1 MKDRGKMEKI
11 ENFEKFVKEFKKE
24 IDKSKTII
32 LTAHRDPDG
41 DAIGSVLA
49 MQEAL
54 QNIGK
59 DVDIVL
65 DEMPKVFLELK
76 NSDKILRV
84 DEFEKSNKKYDLA
97 IFLDNNSKSNFLIS
111 DNILEKSKRSI
122 NIDHHIGGNIFT
134 DIMYVEEES
143 PAVCETVYKILKKLE
158 YEITYDIMKAI
169 IIGVITD
176 TGRI

>member
-1 MKDRGKMEKI
+1 MEKI
-11 ENFEKFVKEFKKE
+11 EKLEEFVEILKKE
-24 IDKSKTII
+24 ISISETII
-32 LTAHRDPDG
+32 LTPHRDPDG

-97 IFLDNNSKSNFLIS
+97 IFLDNNSKKSLLAPDI
-111 DNILEKSKRSI
+111 ILERAKKSI

>member
-1 MKDRGKMEKI
+1 MEKI
-11 ENFEKFVKEFKKE
+11 ENFEKFITELKKE
-24 IDKSKTII
+24 IAKSNTII

-54 QNIGK
+54 INEGK
-59 DVDIVL
+59 DAEIVL

-76 NSDKILRV
+76 NTDKIISIE
-84 DEFEKSNKKYDLA
+84 DFEKSDAKYDLA
-97 IFLDNNSKSNFLIS
+97 IFLDNNSKKSFLIP
-111 DNILEKSKRSI
+111 DQILGKSKRSV

-143 PAVCETVYKILKKLE
+143 PAVCETVYKILKELKFK
-158 YEITYDIMKAI
+158 ITYDIMRAI

>member
-1 MKDRGKMEKI
+1 MEKI
-11 ENFEKFVKEFKKE
+11 EKLEEFVEIFKKE
-24 IDKSKTII
+24 ISISETII

-49 MQEAL
+49 MREAL

-84 DEFEKSNKKYDLA
+84 DEFEKSNKNYDLA
-97 IFLDNNSKSNFLIS
+97 IFLDNNSKKSFLVPDS
-111 DNILEKSKRSI
+111 ILERAKKSI

>member
-1 MKDRGKMEKI
+1 MEKI
-11 ENFEKFVKEFKKE
+11 QKLEEFVEIFKKE
-24 IDKSKTII
+24 ISISEKII

-59 DVDIVL
+59 DADIVL

-84 DEFEKSNKKYDLA
+84 DEFEKSNKNYDLA
-97 IFLDNNSKSNFLIS
+97 IFLDNNSKKSFLVP
-111 DNILEKSKRSI
+111 DNILERAKKSI

-158 YEITYDIMKAI
+158 YGITYDIMKAI

>member
-1 MKDRGKMEKI
+1 MEKI
-11 ENFEKFVKEFKKE
+11 QKLKEFVEIFKKE
-24 IDKSKTII
+24 ISISEKII

-84 DEFEKSNKKYDLA
+84 DEFEKSNKNYDLA
-97 IFLDNNSKSNFLIS
+97 IFLDNNSKKSFLVPDS
-111 DNILEKSKRSI
+111 ILERAKRSI

-158 YEITYDIMKAI
+158 YGITYDIMKAI

>member
-1 MKDRGKMEKI
+1 MEKI
-11 ENFEKFVKEFKKE
+11 QKLEEFVEILKKE
-24 IDKSKTII
+24 ISISEKII

-59 DVDIVL
+59 DVEIVL

-84 DEFEKSNKKYDLA
+84 DEFEKSNKNYDLA
-97 IFLDNNSKSNFLIS
+97 IFLDNNSKKSFLVPDS
-111 DNILEKSKRSI
+111 ILERAKKSI

>member
-1 MKDRGKMEKI
+1 MEKI
-11 ENFEKFVKEFKKE
+11 QKLKEFVEIFKKE
-24 IDKSKTII
+24 ISISETII

-49 MQEAL
+49 MQEVL

-84 DEFEKSNKKYDLA
+84 DEFEKLNKKYDLA
-97 IFLDNNSKSNFLIS
+97 IFLDNNSKKSFLVS
-111 DNILEKSKRSI
+111 DNILERAKKSI

-158 YEITYDIMKAI
+158 YGITYDIMKAI

>member
-1 MKDRGKMEKI
+1 MEKI
-11 ENFEKFVKEFKKE
+11 QKLEEFVEMFKKE
-24 IDKSKTII
+24 ISISETII

-59 DVDIVL
+59 DADIVL

-84 DEFEKSNKKYDLA
+84 DEFEKSNKNYDLA
-97 IFLDNNSKSNFLIS
+97 IFLDNNSKKSFLVPDS
-111 DNILEKSKRSI
+111 ILERAKKSI

-143 PAVCETVYKILKKLE
+143 SAVCETVYKILKKLE

>member
-1 MKDRGKMEKI
+1 MEKI
-11 ENFEKFVKEFKKE
+11 ENFEKFVTEFKKE
-24 IDKSKTII
+24 IDKRKTII

-54 QNIGK
+54 VNEGK
-59 DVDIVL
+59 DAEIVL

-76 NSDKILRV
+76 NTDKIISIE
-84 DEFEKSNKKYDLA
+84 DFEKSDRKYDLA
-97 IFLDNNSKSNFLIS
+97 IFLDNNSKKSFLIP
-111 DNILEKSKRSI
+111 DQILEKSKRSV

-143 PAVCETVYKILKKLE
+143 PAVCETVYKILKELKFK
-158 YEITYDIMKAI
+158 ITYDIMRAI

>member
-1 MKDRGKMEKI
+1 MEKI
-11 ENFEKFVKEFKKE
+11 QKLEEFVEIFKKE
-24 IDKSKTII
+24 ISISETII

-97 IFLDNNSKSNFLIS
+97 IFLDNNSKKSFLVP
-111 DNILEKSKRSI
+111 DNILERAKKSI

-158 YEITYDIMKAI
+158 YGITYDIMKAI

>member
-1 MKDRGKMEKI
+1 MEKI
-11 ENFEKFVKEFKKE
+11 QKLEEFVEILKKE
-24 IDKSKTII
+24 ISISEKII

-84 DEFEKSNKKYDLA
+84 DEFEKLNKNYDLA
-97 IFLDNNSKSNFLIS
+97 IFLDNNSKKSFLVP
-111 DNILEKSKRSI
+111 DNILERAKKSI

>member
-1 MKDRGKMEKI
+1 MEKI
-11 ENFEKFVKEFKKE
+11 ENFEKFVTEFKKE

-54 QNIGK
+54 INEGK
-59 DVDIVL
+59 NAEIVL
-65 DEMPKVFLELK
+65 DEMLKVFFELK
-76 NSDKILRV
+76 NTDKIISIE
-84 DEFEKSNKKYDLA
+84 DFEKSDRKYDLA
-97 IFLDNNSKSNFLIS
+97 IFLDNNSKKSFLIP
-111 DNILEKSKRSI
+111 DQILEKSKRSV

-143 PAVCETVYKILKKLE
+143 PAVCETVYKILKELKFK
-158 YEITYDIMKAI
+158 ITYDIMRAI

>member
-1 MKDRGKMEKI
+1 MEKI
-11 ENFEKFVKEFKKE
+11 QKLEEFVEIFKKE
-24 IDKSKTII
+24 ISISETII

-59 DVDIVL
+59 DADIVL

-84 DEFEKSNKKYDLA
+84 DEFEKSNKNYDLA
-97 IFLDNNSKSNFLIS
+97 IFLDNNSKKSFLVPDS
-111 DNILEKSKRSI
+111 ILERAKKSI

-143 PAVCETVYKILKKLE
+143 PAVCETVYKILKELE
-158 YEITYDIMKAI
+158 FKITYDIMRAI

>member
-1 MKDRGKMEKI
+1 MERIEEFGKFIKKFKD
-11 ENFEKFVKEFKKE
+11 E
-24 IDKSKTII
+24 INNSNTII

-54 QNIGK
+54 KNIGK
-59 DVDIVL
+59 DAEIVL
-65 DEMPKVFLELK
+65 D
-76 NSDKILRV
+76 KIITIG
-84 DEFEKSNKKYDLA
+84 EFEKSNKKYDLA

-143 PAVCETVYKILKKLE
+143 PAVCETVYKILKELK
-158 YEITYDIMKAI
+158 YDITYDMMKAI
-169 IIGVITD
+169 IIAVITD

>member
-1 MKDRGKMEKI
+1 MEKI

-143 PAVCETVYKILKKLE
+143 PAVCETVYKILKELKFK
-158 YEITYDIMKAI
+158 ITYDIMRAI

-176 TGRI
+176 TGRL

>member
-1 MKDRGKMEKI
+1 MEKI
-11 ENFEKFVKEFKKE
+11 QKLEEFVEIFKKE
-24 IDKSKTII
+24 ISISETII

-84 DEFEKSNKKYDLA
+84 DEFEKSNKNYDLA
-97 IFLDNNSKSNFLIS
+97 IFLDNNSKKSFLVP
-111 DNILEKSKRSI
+111 DNILERAKRSI

>member
-1 MKDRGKMEKI
+1 MEKI
-11 ENFEKFVKEFKKE
+11 EKIEELVEIFKKE
-24 IDKSKTII
+24 ISISETII

-84 DEFEKSNKKYDLA
+84 DEFEKLNKKYDLA
-97 IFLDNNSKSNFLIS
+97 IFLDNNSKKSFLVP
-111 DNILEKSKRSI
+111 DNILERAKKSI

-158 YEITYDIMKAI
+158 YGITYDIMKAI

>member
-1 MKDRGKMEKI
+1 MEKI
-11 ENFEKFVKEFKKE
+11 QKLEEFVEILKKE
-24 IDKSKTII
+24 ISISEKII

-84 DEFEKSNKKYDLA
+84 DEFEKSNKNYDLA
-97 IFLDNNSKSNFLIS
+97 IFLDNNSKKSFLVPDS
-111 DNILEKSKRSI
+111 ILERAKRSI

-158 YEITYDIMKAI
+158 YGITYDIMKAI

>member
-1 MKDRGKMEKI
+1 MEKI
-11 ENFEKFVKEFKKE
+11 EKLEEFVEILKKE
-24 IDKSKTII
+24 ISISETII

-54 QNIGK
+54 KNIGK

-84 DEFEKSNKKYDLA
+84 DEFEKLNKNYDLA
-97 IFLDNNSKSNFLIS
+97 IFLDNNSKKSFLVP
-111 DNILEKSKRSI
+111 DNILERAKKSI

>member
-1 MKDRGKMEKI
+1 MEKI
-11 ENFEKFVKEFKKE
+11 EKIEEFVEIFKKE
-24 IDKSKTII
+24 ISTSETII

-84 DEFEKSNKKYDLA
+84 DEFEKLNKNYDLA
-97 IFLDNNSKSNFLIS
+97 IFLDNNSKKSFLVPDS
-111 DNILEKSKRSI
+111 ILERAKKSI

>member
-1 MKDRGKMEKI
+1 MEKI
-11 ENFEKFVKEFKKE
+11 QKLEEFVEIFKKE
-24 IDKSKTII
+24 ISISETII

-49 MQEAL
+49 MQEVL

-59 DVDIVL
+59 DVEIVL

-84 DEFEKSNKKYDLA
+84 DEFEKSNKNYDLA
-97 IFLDNNSKSNFLIS
+97 IFLDNNSKKSFLVPDS
-111 DNILEKSKRSI
+111 ILERAKKSI

>member
-1 MKDRGKMEKI
+1 MEKI
-11 ENFEKFVKEFKKE
+11 QKLEEFVEIFKKE
-24 IDKSKTII
+24 ISISETII

-59 DVDIVL
+59 DADIVL

-84 DEFEKSNKKYDLA
+84 DEFEKSNKNYDLA
-97 IFLDNNSKSNFLIS
+97 IFLDNNSKKSFLVPDS
-111 DNILEKSKRSI
+111 ILERAKKSI

-158 YEITYDIMKAI
+158 YEITYDIIKAI

>member
-1 MKDRGKMEKI
+1 MEKI
-11 ENFEKFVKEFKKE
+11 EKLEEFVEIFKKE
-24 IDKSKTII
+24 ISISETII

-97 IFLDNNSKSNFLIS
+97 IFLDNNSKKSFLIP
-111 DNILEKSKRSI
+111 DIILEIAKKSI

-158 YEITYDIMKAI
+158 YGITYDIMKAI

>member
-1 MKDRGKMEKI
+1 MEKI
-11 ENFEKFVKEFKKE
+11 EKLEEFVEIFKKE
-24 IDKSKTII
+24 ISISETII

-49 MQEAL
+49 MQEVL

-97 IFLDNNSKSNFLIS
+97 IFLDNNSKKSFLVPDS
-111 DNILEKSKRSI
+111 ILERAKKSI

-143 PAVCETVYKILKKLE
+143 PAVCETVYKILKKLK
-158 YEITYDIMKAI
+158 YDITYDMMKAI

>member
-1 MKDRGKMEKI
+1 MEKI
-11 ENFEKFVKEFKKE
+11 QKLEEFVEILKKE
-24 IDKSKTII
+24 ISISEKII

-84 DEFEKSNKKYDLA
+84 DEFEKSNKNYDLA
-97 IFLDNNSKSNFLIS
+97 IFLDNNSKKSFLVPDS
-111 DNILEKSKRSI
+111 ILERAKKSI

-158 YEITYDIMKAI
+158 YGITYDIMKAI

>member
-1 MKDRGKMEKI
+1 MEKI
-11 ENFEKFVKEFKKE
+11 QKLKEFVEIFKKE
-24 IDKSKTII
+24 ISISEKII

-49 MQEAL
+49 MQEVL

-84 DEFEKSNKKYDLA
+84 DEFEKLNKNYDLA
-97 IFLDNNSKSNFLIS
+97 IFLDNNSKKSFLVPDS
-111 DNILEKSKRSI
+111 ILERAKKSI
-122 NIDHHIGGNIFT
+122 NIDHHIGGSIFT

-158 YEITYDIMKAI
+158 YGITYDIMKAI

>member
-1 MKDRGKMEKI
+1 MEKI
-11 ENFEKFVKEFKKE
+11 EKIEEFVEILKKE
-24 IDKSKTII
+24 ISTSETII

-84 DEFEKSNKKYDLA
+84 DEFEKLNKKYDLA
-97 IFLDNNSKSNFLIS
+97 IFLDNNSKKSFLVP
-111 DNILEKSKRSI
+111 DTILERAKKSI

>member
-1 MKDRGKMEKI
+1 MEKI
-11 ENFEKFVKEFKKE
+11 QKLEEFVEIFKKE
-24 IDKSKTII
+24 ISISEKII

-59 DVDIVL
+59 DADIVL

-97 IFLDNNSKSNFLIS
+97 IFLDNNSKKSFLIP
-111 DNILEKSKRSI
+111 DIIFERATKSI

>member
-1 MKDRGKMEKI
+1 MEKI
-11 ENFEKFVKEFKKE
+11 QKLEEFIEILKKE
-24 IDKSKTII
+24 ISISEKII

-84 DEFEKSNKKYDLA
+84 DEFEKLNKNYDLA
-97 IFLDNNSKSNFLIS
+97 IFLDNNSKKSFLVPDS
-111 DNILEKSKRSI
+111 ILERAKKSI

-158 YEITYDIMKAI
+158 YGITYDIMKAI

>member
-1 MKDRGKMEKI
+1 MEKI
-11 ENFEKFVKEFKKE
+11 QKLEEFVEIFKKE
-24 IDKSKTII
+24 ISISEKII

-59 DVDIVL
+59 DAEIVL

-76 NSDKILRV
+76 NTDKIIPIG
-84 DEFEKSNKKYDLA
+84 EFEKSNKKYDLA

-143 PAVCETVYKILKKLE
+143 PAVCETVYKILKKLK
-158 YEITYDIMKAI
+158 YDITYDMMKAI

>member
-1 MKDRGKMEKI
+1 MEKI
-11 ENFEKFVKEFKKE
+11 QKLEEFVEIFKKE
-24 IDKSKTII
+24 ISISEKII

-49 MQEAL
+49 MQEVL

-59 DVDIVL
+59 DADIVL

-84 DEFEKSNKKYDLA
+84 DEFEKSNKNYDLA
-97 IFLDNNSKSNFLIS
+97 IFLDNNSKKSFLVP
-111 DNILEKSKRSI
+111 DNILERAKKSI

-158 YEITYDIMKAI
+158 YGITYDIMKAI

>member
-1 MKDRGKMEKI
+1 MEKI
-11 ENFEKFVKEFKKE
+11 QKLKEFVEIFKKE
-24 IDKSKTII
+24 ISISEKII

-84 DEFEKSNKKYDLA
+84 DEFEKSNKNYDLA
-97 IFLDNNSKSNFLIS
+97 IFLDNNSKKSFLFP
-111 DNILEKSKRSI
+111 DNILERAKKSI

-158 YEITYDIMKAI
+158 YGITYDIMKAI

>member
-1 MKDRGKMEKI
+1 MEKI
-11 ENFEKFVKEFKKE
+11 QKLEEFVEIFKKE
-24 IDKSKTII
+24 ISISEKII

-84 DEFEKSNKKYDLA
+84 DEFEKLNKNYDLA
-97 IFLDNNSKSNFLIS
+97 IFLDNNSKKSFLVP
-111 DNILEKSKRSI
+111 DNILERAKKSI

-158 YEITYDIMKAI
+158 YGITYDIMKAI

-176 TGRI
+176 AGRI

>member
-1 MKDRGKMEKI
+1 MEKI
-11 ENFEKFVKEFKKE
+11 EKIEEFVEILKKE
-24 IDKSKTII
+24 ISISETII

-84 DEFEKSNKKYDLA
+84 DEFEKLNKKYDLA
-97 IFLDNNSKSNFLIS
+97 IFLDNNSKKSFLVS
-111 DNILEKSKRSI
+111 DNILERAKKSI

-158 YEITYDIMKAI
+158 YGITYDIMKAI

>member
-1 MKDRGKMEKI
+1 MEKI
-11 ENFEKFVKEFKKE
+11 QKLKEFVEIFKKE
-24 IDKSKTII
+24 ISISETII

-49 MQEAL
+49 MQEVL

-84 DEFEKSNKKYDLA
+84 DEFEKLNKNYDLA
-97 IFLDNNSKSNFLIS
+97 IFLDNNSKKSFLVPDS
-111 DNILEKSKRSI
+111 ILERAKKSI
-122 NIDHHIGGNIFT
+122 NIDHHIGGSIFT

-158 YEITYDIMKAI
+158 YGITYDIMKAI

>member
-1 MKDRGKMEKI
+1 MEKI
-11 ENFEKFVKEFKKE
+11 EKLEEFVEILKKE
-24 IDKSKTII
+24 ISISETII

-49 MQEAL
+49 MQEVL

-84 DEFEKSNKKYDLA
+84 DEFEKLNKKYDLA
-97 IFLDNNSKSNFLIS
+97 IFLDNNSKKSFLVS
-111 DNILEKSKRSI
+111 DNILERAKKSI